1 MCMRQKTY
9 DMIFALTIDR
19 AYLVMMMM
27 LMMMNDDVG
36 NMSTCD
42 ISGADDA
49 GSEIC
54 KQQVTL

>member
-1 MCMRQKTY
+1 
-9 DMIFALTIDR
+9 MIFALTIDR
-19 AYLVMMMM
+19 AYLGDDDDDDDDD
-27 LMMMNDDVG
+27 DDVG

-42 ISGADDA
+42 ISGADDE